1 MALTDEALTDE
12 APTDEAPTDEDG
24 GQGRRAGDGVPQLR
38 RAFGRCRTAVLQ
50 LSVRDAQ
57 VSSTVVGVTR
67 PERVDKTDEMA
78 TYEVPGAPR
87 EELAASAAPEEA
99 WLW

>member
-1 MALTDEALTDE
+1 MVAKVVEPETACRSYD
-12 APTDEAPTDEDG
+12 
-24 GQGRRAGDGVPQLR
+24 VPL
-38 RAFGRCRTAVLQ
+38 AAAVRPFC
-50 LSVRDAQ
+50 SSPCATPK